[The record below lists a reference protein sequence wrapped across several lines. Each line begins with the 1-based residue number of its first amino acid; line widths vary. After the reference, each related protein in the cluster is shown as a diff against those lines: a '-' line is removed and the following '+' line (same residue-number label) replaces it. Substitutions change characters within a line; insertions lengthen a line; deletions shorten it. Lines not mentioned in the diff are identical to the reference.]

1 MIMKNVLPRPA
12 LDRWGVALAA
22 ALLCLLALLATP
34 ARSDAACTLNA
45 VACENQNT
53 GDDPSTW
60 EINGSGSDDIRGY
73 ATTQSVNVGSTIN
86 FKIKSNTTNYRVDIL
101 RLGYYN
107 GDGARRWATNLV
119 PSNASGSVS
128 QPACRTYSDTGLI
141 DCGNWSVSASW
152 AVPSTAVSG
161 IYIAYLHPT
170 STTDPAQSSQI
181 EFVVRN
187 DASRSQVLVQTS
199 DATMQAYNTYGG
211 NSLYTCTVACPP
223 GDPAAYK
230 AAYKV
235 SFNRPSTIAVDDG
248 GRSSMFNGAEYP
260 MIRFLER
267 NGYDVSYFSQLDTEE
282 RGSLIRNHRL
292 FMSQGHDEYDSA
304 NQRAAITAAR
314 DSGVNL
320 AFFTANELFWKT
332 RYEPSQDGTNTA
344 DRTLVA
350 YKDTH
355 FTSQQ
360 DPVAWTG
367 TWRDDRWAAASENLT
382 PENALTGQS
391 FTVNA
396 GTSEIVASAPFARY
410 RIWRNTAVASLVGT
424 QTRALGTDTLGYEW
438 DTDIDNGYR
447 PAGEFDMSSTTVSGV
462 ESFTDYGSSVAENTT
477 QTHSLTMYKAAS
489 GARVFNTG
497 TVQWSWGLDDQNVW
511 GYAADPV
518 MQQATINILADL
530 SAQPATLMS
539 GMSSASA
546 STDTTAPVPSLRS
559 YPTTATDGSN
569 VTVSG
574 SATDSGGQVAG
585 VEVSTDGGS
594 TWHPANGTTSWSYT
608 FVIHGS
614 PTSTIKVRAVDDS
627 GNLSAATSGVN
638 ITVNCP
644 CSLFGDNIRPDST
657 GADAGDPTPVELGM
671 KFKSDTYGTVSAIRF
686 YKSAANTGTHTG
698 SLWAA
703 DGTRLAQVTFT
714 GETSSGWQTANLSTP
729 VAILPNTTYVVSY
742 FAPSGHYSATQDY
755 FYRTP
760 APGPSGGSVADS
772 APLHALRSG
781 GTSSTSTTNGLYNY
795 GGTSGF
801 PTLSS
806 NATNY
811 WVDVKFS
818 ATPAPGTATGVTAT
832 AAGRTSADV
841 RWTAP
846 ATGGAPTSYKITPYV
861 GTTAQTALAVT
872 TSAPAT
878 SKTVTGLTNGTTYT
892 FTVTAS
898 NPAGDGPASARSN
911 TVTPLT
917 AVIPTAPLTVRA
929 TPATQ
934 QAQVTWTAPQSD
946 GDSALTNYVIT
957 PYIGSTAQATTTVS
971 AASTSANVTGLTD
984 GSAYTFKVQAV
995 NGVGTGPASTAS
1007 DPVTPQATLFDLATP
1022 TAPDAGDTSPVEVGT
1037 KFKADFNGTITGVR
1051 FYKAA
1056 ANTGQHI
1063 GTLWSATGTR
1073 LAQVTFTNETDSG
1086 WQSATFASPVSV
1098 TAGTTYVVSYFAPSG
1113 HYSASSGALSS
1124 PVDNGMLHTIADSVS
1139 ANGVFSYTG
1148 TGGTT
1153 FPAGSYTATS
1163 YGVDVLYA
1171 VPVPGT
1177 VTGVTGTT
1185 AGPTS
1190 VTLSWTAPSSGG
1202 PVANYRITPYI
1213 GTTAQ
1218 ASTTTSG
1225 SGTTAT
1231 VTGLTT
1237 GTGYT
1242 FTVAAQN
1249 PNGAGT
1255 ASARS
1260 ATLTPNAPQAPGA
1273 PTGVSAQP
1281 ATTSARVSWTAPS
1294 SDGGSAITGYTVT
1307 PYDGGAAQ
1315 AATTVSASATAV
1327 TVNGLTNGKAYT
1339 FKVKATNNIGD
1350 GAYSAASAAVT
1361 PDVTVQDF
1369 ATPATI
1375 DSGDTNAV
1383 GLGVKFQ
1390 TDFTG
1395 QATGIRFYK
1404 AAANTGTHIGYLWS
1418 AAGVN
1423 LAQVTFTNE
1432 SASGWQSATFA
1443 SPVTLTAGTTYV
1455 ASYYAP
1461 NGHYSVTAG
1470 GLSSGKDNAPLHALA
1485 DSVSPNGVFAYGAAG
1500 LFPNGSFNAGDYGVD
1515 VLFDPARAPGAPTG
1529 VTATAGS
1536 GSATVSWTA
1545 PSSGG
1550 PVTSYKI
1557 TPYIGSTAQTATTIT
1572 GAPPATTKT
1581 IGGLSAGTSYTFKV
1595 SAANPTGSSA
1605 DSAASAAVTPGGAS
1619 APGTPTGVTATSDA
1633 GKVTVAWTAPSS
1645 DGGSALTGYRITPY
1659 AGSTA
1664 QTPVDVD
1671 ASNTTADI
1679 TGLTKGTDYTF
1690 TVAAVNAA
1698 GTGTASAASATA
1710 TPLFSIFENTTPA
1723 TADAGDGSAITVGLK
1738 FTADRDGSVAGVRFY
1753 KAAANTGTHIGALW
1767 ATDSTLLRSAT
1778 FTGETSS
1785 GWQSVLFST
1794 PVAVTAGT
1802 TYIVS
1807 YLAPN
1812 GHYAAA
1818 GGAFSSS
1825 PTDNPP
1831 LHALADFTSANG
1843 VFHYGTSSAFPSD
1856 SWNATNYW
1864 VDVLFD

>member
-12 LDRWGVALAA
+12 LDRWRVALAA
-22 ALLCLLALLATP
+22 ALLCLLALLASP
-34 ARSDAACTLNA
+34 ARSDAACFSNA

-60 EINGSGSDDIRGY
+60 EVNGSGADAIRGY
-73 ATTQSVNVGSTIN
+73 STTQSVNVGSTIN
-86 FKIKSNTTNYRVDIL
+86 FKVKSNTTNYRVDIL
-101 RLGYYN
+101 RLGYYG
-107 GDGARRWATNLV
+107 GDGARRWATNIV
-119 PSNASGSVS
+119 PSNAGGSTN
-128 QPACRTYSDTGLI
+128 QPVCRTYSDTGLI

-170 STTDPAQSSQI
+170 GTTDPEQSSQI

-187 DASRSQVLVQTS
+187 DASRSQLLVQTS

-235 SFNRPSTIAVDDG
+235 SFNRPSTIGVDDG

-267 NGYDVSYFSQLDTEE
+267 NGYDISYFSQLDTEE
-282 RGSLIRNHRL
+282 RGSLIRNHTT

-344 DRTLVA
+344 DRTLVG

-360 DPVAWTG
+360 DPVSWTG
-367 TWRDDRWAAASENLT
+367 TWRDNRWAAAADNVV

-410 RIWRNTAVASLVGT
+410 RLWRNTPVANLVGT
-424 QTRALGTDTLGYEW
+424 QTLALGTDTLGYEW
-438 DTDIDNGYR
+438 DVDIDNGYR

-477 QTHSLTMYKAAS
+477 QTHSLTMYRAAS

-497 TVQWSWGLDDQNVW
+497 TVQWSFGLDDQNVW
-511 GYAADPV
+511 GYAADRT

-530 SAQPATLMS
+530 GAQPASLMS
-539 GMSSASA
+539 GLASA
-546 STDTTAPVPSLRS
+546 SRSTDTIAPVPSLRS
-559 YPTTATDGSN
+559 YPATATDGSR
-569 VTVSG
+569 VTISG

-585 VEVSTDGGS
+585 VEVSTDGGT
-594 TWHPANGTTSWSYT
+594 TWHPATGTSSWTYSW
-608 FVIHGS
+608 VAHGS
-614 PTSTIKVRAVDDS
+614 PASTIKVRAVDDS
-627 GNLSAATSGVN
+627 GNISAATSGV
-638 ITVNCP
+638 TVTVTCP
-644 CSLFGDNIRPDST
+644 CSLFGDNITPGST
-657 GADAGDPTPVELGM
+657 NVDAGDPTPVELGM

-698 SLWAA
+698 SLWSA
-703 DGTRLAQVTFT
+703 DGTRLAQVTFS
-714 GETSSGWQTANLSTP
+714 GETGSGWQTANLSTP
-729 VAILPNTTYVVSY
+729 VSILPNTTYVVSY

-760 APGPSGGSVADS
+760 SPGPSGGSVADS
-772 APLHALRSG
+772 APLHAIRSG
-781 GTSSTSTTNGLYNY
+781 GTSSTTTTNGMYNY

-818 ATPAPGTATGVTAT
+818 ATPAPGTAAGVTAT
-832 AAGRTSADV
+832 SAGRTSADV

-861 GTTAQTALAVT
+861 GSTAQTALAVT

-898 NPAGDGPASARSN
+898 NPAGSGPESARSN
-911 TVTPLT
+911 SVTPLG
-917 AVIPTAPLTVRA
+917 AVIPTAPLSVRA

-934 QAQVTWTAPQSD
+934 QAQVTWSAPQSD
-946 GDSALTNYVIT
+946 GDSALTSYVIT
-957 PYIGSTAQATTTVS
+957 PYIGSTAQAATTVS
-971 AASTSANVTGLTD
+971 APSTSANVTGLTD

-995 NGVGTGPASTAS
+995 NAVGTGPASAAS

-1022 TAPDAGDTSPVEVGT
+1022 ASVDAGDTSPVEVGT
-1037 KFKADFNGTITGVR
+1037 KFKADSNGTITGVR

-1063 GTLWSATGTR
+1063 GTLWSATGTK
-1073 LAQVTFTNETDSG
+1073 LGQVTFSNETDSG
-1086 WQSATFASPVSV
+1086 WQSATFSAPVSV

-1113 HYSASSGALSS
+1113 HYSASGGLLSS
-1124 PVDNGMLHTIADSVS
+1124 PVDNGMLHTIADNVS
-1139 ANGVFSYTG
+1139 ANGVFSYTP

-1153 FPAGSYTATS
+1153 FPTGTFNATS

-1177 VTGVTGTT
+1177 VTNVTG
-1185 AGPTS
+1185 AQASGTS
-1190 VTLSWTAPSSGG
+1190 VSLSWNAPASGG
-1202 PVANYRITPYI
+1202 PVTAYRITPYV

-1218 ASTTTSG
+1218 APTTVGNTTS
-1225 SGTTAT
+1225 AT
-1231 VTGLTT
+1231 VTGLTN

-1242 FTVAAQN
+1242 FTVAALN
-1249 PNGAGT
+1249 ANGAGPE
-1255 ASARS
+1255 SARS
-1260 ATLTPNAPQAPGA
+1260 ATITPFAAQPPGA
-1273 PTGVSAQP
+1273 PTGVGAQP
-1281 ATTSARVSWTAPS
+1281 ATRSARVTWTAPS
-1294 SDGGSAITGYTVT
+1294 GDGGSPLTGYTVT

-1315 AATTVSASATAV
+1315 AATTVGAGTTAV
-1327 TVNGLTNGKAYT
+1327 TVTGLTNGKAYT
-1339 FKVKATNNIGD
+1339 FKVKATNAIGD
-1350 GAYSAASAAVT
+1350 GAYSPATAAVT

-1369 ATPATI
+1369 ATPATA

-1418 AAGVN
+1418 AAGSI
-1423 LAQVTFTNE
+1423 LAQVTFTGE
-1432 SASGWQSATFA
+1432 TASGWQSATFA

-1470 GLSSGKDNAPLHALA
+1470 GLSGGKDNAPLHALA
-1485 DSVSPNGVFAYGAAG
+1485 DSVSSNGVFAYGAAG
-1500 LFPNGSFNAGDYGVD
+1500 TFPTGSYNAGDYGVD
-1515 VLFDPARAPGAPTG
+1515 VLFDPARAPAAPSG

-1545 PSSGG
+1545 PSGGG
-1550 PVTSYKI
+1550 PVTSYTI
-1557 TPYIGSTAQTATTIT
+1557 TPYIGATAQTTTTVT
-1572 GAPPATTKT
+1572 GTPPATTKT
-1581 IGGLSAGTSYTFKV
+1581 IGGLNPGSSYTFKV

-1605 DSAASAAVTPGGAS
+1605 DSAASNAVTPGGAS
-1619 APGTPTGVTATSDA
+1619 APGAPTGVTATSGA

-1645 DGGSALTGYRITPY
+1645 DGGSTLTGYRITPY
-1659 AGSTA
+1659 DGGAA
-1664 QTPVDVD
+1664 QSPVDVD
-1671 ASNTTADI
+1671 ASSTTADV

-1698 GTGTASAASATA
+1698 GTGTASAASAAA
-1710 TPLFSIFENTTPA
+1710 TPLFSIFESSAPA
-1723 TADAGDGSAITVGLK
+1723 TPDAGDGNSIVLGLK

-1753 KAAANTGTHIGALW
+1753 KAAANTGTHVGALW
-1767 ATDSTLLRSAT
+1767 ATDGTPLRSAT

-1794 PVAVTAGT
+1794 PVAVTTGT

-1818 GGAFSSS
+1818 GGAFTSG

-1843 VFHYGTSSAFPSD
+1843 VFRYGASSAFPSD